1 MTTAKLFWTG
11 NSQALRLPKAF
22 RFSGSEVRIRKQGE
36 RVIIEPITT
45 DWSFLDD
52 IHTIGKPD
60 PSFEEAVKALRDEEK
75 PQERDWGCFK

>member
-22 RFSGSEVRIRKQGE
+22 RFSGDEVRIRKQGN
-36 RVIIEPITT
+36 RVIIEPIVT

-52 IHTIGKPD
+52 IRAIGEPD
-60 PSFEEAVKALRDEEK
+60 PTLEESIKQLREEAQSPV
-75 PQERDWGCFK
+75 RDWSCFE